1 MIFHKKKQQVCKPG
15 SVLRFHEVFV
25 IYLGH
30 KSPCASSNLPPG
42 IGRAILHAP
51 VYMILQPIRRTATF
65 VAKSTGE
72 LLPHLFTLIS
82 HFSVVSKNE
91 TIMKNVDRN
100 GFFLLRYSTLADC
113 FPLGNM
119 VLCVAR
125 TFLPV
130 LQQSDKPTCYLV
142 AKIWIFFVICQKI
155 NSCTV
160 CIFQ

>member
-1 MIFHKKKQQVCKPG
+1 
-15 SVLRFHEVFV
+15 
-25 IYLGH
+25 
-30 KSPCASSNLPPG
+30 
-42 IGRAILHAP
+42 
-51 VYMILQPIRRTATF
+51 
-65 VAKSTGE
+65 
-72 LLPHLFTLIS
+72 
-82 HFSVVSKNE
+82 
-91 TIMKNVDRN
+91 MKNVDRN

-113 FPLGNM
+113 FLLGSM